1 MSSPNDYILSNLA
14 ALNRTLCR
22 PKSVDSRFVW
32 YSMVQCLD
40 PETGSTTNAI
50 IIIENYSFLS
60 SGVPKFT
67 LESIISISY
76 FAKKNIKT
84 LVRHFKSST
93 YKNYWWV
100 RFCQIC
106 TTRNHLHFTLNGN
119 VKQKTTDCPY
129 FFNAKSHQNNHFL
142 SENAVTHSKK
152 IIYYSRALKM
162 D

>member
-1 MSSPNDYILSNLA
+1 MLITRFRVFRQFFESSPKCSKISKWRKAKYLSPTGTMSSPNDYILSNLA

-40 PETGSTTNAI
+40 PETGSATNAI

-76 FAKKNIKT
+76 FAKKK
-84 LVRHFKSST
+84 H
-93 YKNYWWV
+93 
-100 RFCQIC
+100 
-106 TTRNHLHFTLNGN
+106 
-119 VKQKTTDCPY
+119 
-129 FFNAKSHQNNHFL
+129 
-142 SENAVTHSKK
+142 
-152 IIYYSRALKM
+152 
-162 D
+162 